1 MLKYRNN
8 KKRCM
13 KKLLVVLAI
22 LFIGILLAG
31 CTSQPAAPVATPTP
45 TAVPTAV
52 PTTIPT
58 PVPTTETV
66 IVVVN
71 QTPNATPTATPTPQ
85 PSTTITFNADM
96 TITPG
101 TTVYIPVGGKV
112 VFVNADPYKPHGI
125 VATNVQSSKYFGG
138 MSTITI
144 PYGTPL
150 SITFDKAGAY
160 DYKTV
165 FQQEM
170 DGKIIVTK

>member
-13 KKLLVVLAI
+13 KKLLVVLSI

-45 TAVPTAV
+45 TEVPTAV
-52 PTTIPT
+52 PTTVPT
-58 PVPTTETV
+58 AVPTTETV

-85 PSTTITFNADM
+85 PSKTITFNADM

-112 VFVNADPYKPHGI
+112 VFVNADPFKPHGI
-125 VATNVQSSKYFGG
+125 VATDVQTGKYFGG
-138 MSTITI
+138 MSTVTI

-150 SITFDKAGAY
+150 SITFDKVGAF
-160 DYKTV
+160 DFKTV

-170 DGKIIVTK
+170 EGKIIVTK

>member
-1 MLKYRNN
+1 
-8 KKRCM
+8 M
-13 KKLLVVLAI
+13 KKFFVVLAI

-31 CTSQPAAPVATPTP
+31 CTQPAAPVATPTP
-45 TAVPTAV
+45 TPVPPTTVLTTTA

-58 PVPTTETV
+58 TV
-66 IVVVN
+66 EVVVVVN
-71 QTPNATPTATPTPQ
+71 KTPNATPTATPTPR
-85 PSTTITFNADM
+85 PSITITFNNDL

-112 VFVNADPYKPHGI
+112 IWVNNDPFKPHG
-125 VATNVQSSKYFGG
+125 VQAIDVQTADYFGG
-138 MSTITI
+138 MGTVTV
-144 PYGTPL
+144 PYGTPYEV
-150 SITFDKAGAY
+150 IFDKAGAY